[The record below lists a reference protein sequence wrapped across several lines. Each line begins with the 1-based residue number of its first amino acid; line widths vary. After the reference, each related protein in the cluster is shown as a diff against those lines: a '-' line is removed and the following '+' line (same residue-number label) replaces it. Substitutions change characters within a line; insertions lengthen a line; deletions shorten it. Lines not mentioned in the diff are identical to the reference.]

1 MAAVLLY
8 LLVDAIVSV
17 PYRSWIKR
25 RRPDVESQAK
35 ARGETDRDQ
44 EWRGGTHQL
53 KIRPRNQGHP
63 KALAESL
70 LVDGGPIA
78 NIQLVEVPTK
88 NSVVIMKDAKVYKN
102 IASR

>member
-44 EWRGGTHQL
+44 E
-53 KIRPRNQGHP
+53 
-63 KALAESL
+63 
-70 LVDGGPIA
+70 
-78 NIQLVEVPTK
+78 
-88 NSVVIMKDAKVYKN
+88 
-102 IASR
+102 